1 MRTIKINIIENVS
14 QRMDLYL
21 SNILKDLSRNQIQ
34 ILISDGNI
42 TINGGKKKNK
52 YLLKKNDKI
61 LINIP
66 EPRKIDINPQDIN
79 LDIIYEDSD
88 IAVIN
93 KTQGMLV
100 HPTENEN
107 TGTLVNSLLYH
118 FKELSNIGGDFRPGI
133 VHRLDRDTSGLMVIA
148 KNNLSHKKLSI
159 DFKNRN
165 IIREYVLLVDGS
177 LDESEGVIDEP
188 IGRNPN
194 NRLKR
199 MVTNTNSRHA
209 ITKYKVLQR
218 FDEYTLV
225 KATLVTGRTHQI
237 RVHFSYLNHGIIG
250 DKLYSTGNKF
260 KSTDQML
267 HAIKIGFNH
276 PTSSEYLEFS
286 TEIPSR
292 FKEIIEKIK

>member
-1 MRTIKINIIENVS
+1 MRTIKINIVENVS
-14 QRMDLYL
+14 KRLDLYL
-21 SNILKDLSRNQIQ
+21 SNSLKDLSRNQIQ
-34 ILISDGNI
+34 ILIRDGNI
-42 TINGGKKKNK
+42 TINGEKKKNK
-52 YLLKKNDKI
+52 YLLKKDDKI

-66 EPRKIDINPQDIN
+66 KPKKIDINPQDIN
-79 LDIIYEDSD
+79 LDIIYEDND

-93 KTQGMLV
+93 KNQSMLV

-133 VHRLDRDTSGLMVIA
+133 VHRLDRDTSGLLVIA

-165 IIREYVLLVDGS
+165 IIREYILLVDGS
-177 LDESEGVIDEP
+177 LEKSEGVIDEP

-199 MVTNTNSRHA
+199 MVTSTNSRRA

-218 FDEYTLV
+218 FEEYTLV

-237 RVHFSYLNHGIIG
+237 RVHFSYLNNGIIG

-286 TEIPSR
+286 TEIPGR